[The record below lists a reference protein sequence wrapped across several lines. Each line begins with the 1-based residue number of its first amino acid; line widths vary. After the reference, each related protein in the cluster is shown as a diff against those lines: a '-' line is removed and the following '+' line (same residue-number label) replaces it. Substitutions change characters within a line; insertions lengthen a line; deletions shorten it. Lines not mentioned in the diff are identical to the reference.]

1 LNDVFANERFRSA
14 FDPLVFLV
22 ALGVAW
28 EASVHLFDIKPYLF
42 PALSDVFRVMW
53 EHRWQ
58 MIIEGGY
65 TLLEVLVGFA
75 FAVVGG
81 VVIALLIFFFP
92 TARRTLYPM
101 ITTMQSIPKVALAPV
116 MVVWFGYG
124 LSAKFVMAFLFAV
137 FPIII
142 ATLGG
147 LHGTPSNLVEHFQSL
162 RASRWETIWRLRVP
176 SALPSFM
183 DGCKI
188 AIPLA
193 MIGAVV
199 GEFIGSQNGLGYV
212 ILVSSS
218 TAQTDLM
225 FAALITIAVLSMV
238 LFAIMELIGR
248 IAWWRAV

>member
-1 LNDVFANERFRSA
+1 MSEKIRNVVDPVLFLIVLGLLWEWSVRFFR
-14 FDPLVFLV
+14 
-22 ALGVAW
+22 
-28 EASVHLFDIKPYLF
+28 IKPYLF
-42 PALSDVFRVMW
+42 PTLSDVFAVLWNERVSMW
-53 EHRWQ
+53 NQ
-58 MIIEGGY
+58 GLI
-65 TLLEVLVGFA
+65 TLLEVVVGFA
-75 FAVVGG
+75 AATVGG
-81 VVIALLIFFFP
+81 VIIALAIFFVP
-92 TARRTLYPM
+92 TVRRTVYPM
-101 ITTMQSIPKVALAPV
+101 ITAMQSIPKVALAPL

-147 LHGTPSNLVEHFQSL
+147 LAGTPQNLVEHF
-162 RASRWETIWRLRVP
+162 RALNASGWETIWRLRIP
-176 SALPSFM
+176 SALPSFI

-218 TAQTDLM
+218 TAQTAQM
-225 FAALITIAVLSMV
+225 FAALITIAVLSWA
-238 LFAIMELIGR
+238 LFLLMELISKLV
-248 IAWWRAV
+248 WWRAV

>member
-1 LNDVFANERFRSA
+1 MSEKIRNVVDPVLFLIVLGLLWEWSVRFFR
-14 FDPLVFLV
+14 
-22 ALGVAW
+22 
-28 EASVHLFDIKPYLF
+28 IKPYLF
-42 PALSDVFRVMW
+42 PTLSDVFAVLWNERVSMW
-53 EHRWQ
+53 NQ
-58 MIIEGGY
+58 GLI
-65 TLLEVLVGFA
+65 TLLEVVVGFA
-75 FAVVGG
+75 AATVGG
-81 VVIALLIFFFP
+81 VIIALAIFFVP
-92 TARRTLYPM
+92 TVRRTVYPM
-101 ITTMQSIPKVALAPV
+101 ITAMQSIPKVALAPL

-147 LHGTPSNLVEHFQSL
+147 LAGTPQNLVEHF
-162 RASRWETIWRLRVP
+162 RALNASGWETIWRLRIP
-176 SALPSFM
+176 SALPSFI

-218 TAQTDLM
+218 TAQTAQM
-225 FAALITIAVLSMV
+225 FAALITSAVLSWA
-238 LFAIMELIGR
+238 LFLLMELISKLV
-248 IAWWRAV
+248 WWRAV

>member
-1 LNDVFANERFRSA
+1 MSEKIRNVVDPVLFLIVLGLLWEWSVRFFR
-14 FDPLVFLV
+14 
-22 ALGVAW
+22 
-28 EASVHLFDIKPYLF
+28 IKPYLF
-42 PALSDVFRVMW
+42 PTLSDVFAVLWNERVSMW
-53 EHRWQ
+53 NPGL
-58 MIIEGGY
+58 I
-65 TLLEVLVGFA
+65 TLLEVVVGFA
-75 FAVVGG
+75 AATVGG
-81 VVIALLIFFFP
+81 VIIALAIFFVP
-92 TARRTLYPM
+92 TVRRTVYPM
-101 ITTMQSIPKVALAPV
+101 ITAMQSIPKVALAPL

-147 LHGTPSNLVEHFQSL
+147 LAGTPQNLVEHF
-162 RASRWETIWRLRVP
+162 RALNASGWETIWRLRIP
-176 SALPSFM
+176 SALPSFI

-218 TAQTDLM
+218 TAQTAQM
-225 FAALITIAVLSMV
+225 FAALITIAVLSWA
-238 LFAIMELIGR
+238 LFLLMELISKLV
-248 IAWWRAV
+248 WWRAV